1 MLWRKKKKDHTPE
14 EYREKAQEQIQ
25 DLKDQWKT
33 FFRTGPI
40 VIAAAIVMIAVS
52 IAWFVSNTK
61 VDATGVQIRA
71 AGSEFDLAAEA
82 KPNVESAT
90 GAYDDLLDVS
100 KGATLSIGDKIFGY
114 TGEGKTSIS
123 WAITDDSNMQNN
135 KDLGIEPGSSGKLT
149 FYIISHKD
157 GPLSVNI
164 NLIFTGYHVEGWNS
178 TAAANTAEMAVKSSD
193 LKELD
198 EPTQQLLEGHVLFF
212 AGYDEKS
219 NSYKAWI
226 SDDAESWN
234 MTLENT
240 CIKNSNAGN
249 DAESS
254 ETVLSDSAPSL
265 TRNEDGSLTW
275 KIDQAVSEAAYPVT
289 IYWVWPEMLES
300 YLGKEQNTRYP
311 LLFPKDSSDTDKLCK
326 LPPNLFTTM
335 CATGNSDIK
344 SNRYFRWEDKE
355 TFSTTVKVD
364 KLSQMRNKYNPAVY
378 GAIAAYYNLADQ
390 YLGRNVQYAKLTL
403 DAQ

>member
-1 MLWRKKKKDHTPE
+1 MRWNKKKEDRTPE
-14 EYREKAQEQIQ
+14 DYQKKANEQIQ
-25 DLKDQWKT
+25 ELKNQWKT

-40 VIAAAIVMIAVS
+40 VIAAAIVMIALS

-82 KPNVESAT
+82 KPDVQSAT
-90 GAYDDLLDVS
+90 GTYDNLLDVLP
-100 KGATLSIGDKIFGY
+100 GATLSIGDKKFRY

-240 CIKNSNAGN
+240 CIKASNAGN
-249 DAESS
+249 DTESS
-254 ETVLSDSAPSL
+254 KAALL

-275 KIDQAVSEAAYPVT
+275 KIDQAVKEAAYPVT
-289 IYWVWPEMLES
+289 LYWVWPEMLES

-311 LLFPKDSSDTDKLCK
+311 LLFPKDSSDTDKLCTLPSK
-326 LPPNLFTTM
+326 LFATM
-335 CATGNSDIK
+335 RATGNGDIK

-355 TFSTTVKVD
+355 TFSTTVTVD

-378 GAIAAYYNLADQ
+378 EAIAAYYNLADQ

>member
-33 FFRTGPI
+33 FFRTSPI

-82 KPNVESAT
+82 KKDAESAT
-90 GAYDDLLDVS
+90 GAYDNLLDVS
-100 KGATLSIGDKIFGY
+100 PGATLIIGDKKFGY
-114 TGEGKTSIS
+114 TGDGKTSIS

-135 KDLGIEPGSSGKLT
+135 KDIGIEPGSSGKLT

-157 GPLSVNI
+157 GPLSVKI
-164 NLIFTGYHVEGWNS
+164 NLTFTGYHVEGWNS
-178 TAAANTAEMAVKSSD
+178 TAATNTAERVVKKSD

-212 AGYDEKS
+212 AGYDENS

-226 SDDAESWN
+226 SDDAEPWN

-240 CIKNSNAGN
+240 CIKTSNAGN
-249 DAESS
+249 DTESS
-254 ETVLSDSAPSL
+254 KAPLL
-265 TRNEDGSLTW
+265 TRNKDGSLTW
-275 KIDQAVSEAAYPVT
+275 KIDQAVKEAAYPVT
-289 IYWVWPEMLES
+289 LYWVWPEMLES

-311 LLFPKDSSDTDKLCK
+311 LLFPKDSSDTDKLCT

-355 TFSTTVKVD
+355 IFSTTVKVD

>member
-1 MLWRKKKKDHTPE
+1 MRWNKKKEDRTPE
-14 EYREKAQEQIQ
+14 DYQKKANEQIQ
-25 DLKDQWKT
+25 ELKNQWKT

-40 VIAAAIVMIAVS
+40 VIAAAIVMIALS

-82 KPNVESAT
+82 KPDVQSAT
-90 GAYDDLLDVS
+90 GTYDNLLDVLP
-100 KGATLSIGDKIFGY
+100 GATLSIGDKKFRY
-114 TGEGKTSIS
+114 TGEGKTFIS

-240 CIKNSNAGN
+240 CIKASNAGN
-249 DAESS
+249 DTESS
-254 ETVLSDSAPSL
+254 KAALL

-275 KIDQAVSEAAYPVT
+275 KIDQAVKEAAYPVT
-289 IYWVWPEMLES
+289 LYWVWPEMLES

-311 LLFPKDSSDTDKLCK
+311 LLFPKDSSDTDKLCTLPSK
-326 LPPNLFTTM
+326 LFATM
-335 CATGNSDIK
+335 RATGNGDIK

-355 TFSTTVKVD
+355 TFSTTVTVD

>member
-82 KPNVESAT
+82 KTDAESAT
-90 GAYDDLLDVS
+90 GAYDNLLTVS
-100 KGATLSIGDKIFGY
+100 PGATLSIGDKKFRY

-157 GPLSVNI
+157 GPLSVKI
-164 NLIFTGYHVEGWNS
+164 NLTFTGYHVEGWNS
-178 TAAANTAEMAVKSSD
+178 TAATNTAERVVKKSD

-212 AGYDEKS
+212 AGYDENS

-226 SDDAESWN
+226 SYDAEPWN

-240 CIKNSNAGN
+240 CIKTSNAGN
-249 DAESS
+249 DTESS
-254 ETVLSDSAPSL
+254 EAALNEAPLL

-275 KIDQAVSEAAYPVT
+275 KIDQAVKDAAYPVT
-289 IYWVWPEMLES
+289 IYWVWPEILES
-300 YLGKEQNTRYP
+300 YLGKEQNARYP
-311 LLFPKDSSDTDKLCK
+311 LLFPKDSSDKDELCA
-326 LPPNLFTTM
+326 LPQNLFATM
-335 CATGNSDIK
+335 RATEKNEN

-355 TFSTTVKVD
+355 TFSTTVTVD
-364 KLSQMRNKYNPAVY
+364 KLLQMRNKYNPAVY

>member
-82 KPNVESAT
+82 KKDVESAT
-90 GAYDDLLDVS
+90 GAYDNLLSVS
-100 KGATLSIGDKIFGY
+100 PGATLSIGAKKFGY

-164 NLIFTGYHVEGWNS
+164 NLTFTGYHVEGWNS
-178 TAAANTAEMAVKSSD
+178 TAATNTAVNLSD

-198 EPTQQLLEGHVLFF
+198 KTTQQLLEGHVLFF

-226 SDDAESWN
+226 SDDAEPWN

-254 ETVLSDSAPSL
+254 EAALSGAPLL

-311 LLFPKDSSDTDKLCK
+311 LLFPKDSSDNDKLCT
-326 LPPNLFTTM
+326 LPENLFTTM
-335 CATGNSDIK
+335 CTTGTNNEK
-344 SNRYFRWEDKE
+344 SNRYFRWEDQE
-355 TFSTTVKVD
+355 TFSTTVTVD

>member
-1 MLWRKKKKDHTPE
+1 MRWNKKKEDRTPE
-14 EYREKAQEQIQ
+14 DYQKKANEQIQ
-25 DLKDQWKT
+25 ELKNQWKT

-40 VIAAAIVMIAVS
+40 VIAAAIVMIALS

-82 KPNVESAT
+82 KPDVQSAT
-90 GAYDDLLDVS
+90 GTYDNLLDVLP
-100 KGATLSIGDKIFGY
+100 GATLSIGDKKFRY

-234 MTLENT
+234 MTLGNT
-240 CIKNSNAGN
+240 CIKASNAGN
-249 DAESS
+249 DTESS
-254 ETVLSDSAPSL
+254 KAALL

-275 KIDQAVSEAAYPVT
+275 KIDQAVKEAAYPVT
-289 IYWVWPEMLES
+289 LYWVWPEMLES

-311 LLFPKDSSDTDKLCK
+311 LLFPKDSSDTDKLCTLPSK
-326 LPPNLFTTM
+326 LFATM
-335 CATGNSDIK
+335 RATGNGDIK

-355 TFSTTVKVD
+355 TFSTTVTVD

>member
-14 EYREKAQEQIQ
+14 EYRKKAQEQIQ

-100 KGATLSIGDKIFGY
+100 KGATLSIGNKNFGY

-123 WAITDDSNMQNN
+123 WAITDDSNLQNN
-135 KDLGIEPGSSGKLT
+135 KDIGIEPGSSGKLT

-157 GPLSVNI
+157 GPLSVKI
-164 NLIFTGYHVEGWNS
+164 NLTFTGYHVEGWNS
-178 TAAANTAEMAVKSSD
+178 TAATNTAERVVKKSD

-212 AGYDEKS
+212 AGYDENS

-226 SDDAESWN
+226 SDDAEPWN

-240 CIKNSNAGN
+240 CIKTSNAGN
-249 DAESS
+249 DTESS
-254 ETVLSDSAPSL
+254 EAALNEAPLL

-275 KIDQAVSEAAYPVT
+275 KINQAVKEAAYPVT
-289 IYWVWPEMLES
+289 IYWVWPEVLES

-311 LLFPKDSSDTDKLCK
+311 MLFPKDSSDTDKLCALPSK
-326 LPPNLFTTM
+326 LFATM
-335 CATGNSDIK
+335 RATGNGDIK

-355 TFSTTVKVD
+355 TFSTTVTVD

>member
-164 NLIFTGYHVEGWNS
+164 NLTFTGYYVEGWNS
-178 TAAANTAEMAVKSSD
+178 TEATNTAVKLSD

-198 EPTQQLLEGHVLFF
+198 KTTQQLLEGHVLFF

-226 SDDAESWN
+226 SDDAEPWN

-240 CIKNSNAGN
+240 CIKASNAGN
-249 DAESS
+249 DTESS
-254 ETVLSDSAPSL
+254 KAALSGAPLL

-355 TFSTTVKVD
+355 IFSTTVTVD

>member
-1 MLWRKKKKDHTPE
+1 MRWNKKKEDRTPE
-14 EYREKAQEQIQ
+14 DYQKKANEQIQ
-25 DLKDQWKT
+25 ELKNQWKT

-40 VIAAAIVMIAVS
+40 VIAAAIVMIALS

-82 KPNVESAT
+82 KPDVQSAT
-90 GAYDDLLDVS
+90 GTYDNLLDVLP
-100 KGATLSIGDKIFGY
+100 GATLSIGDKKFRY

-198 EPTQQLLEGHVLFF
+198 EPTQKLLEGHVLFF

-234 MTLENT
+234 MTLGNT
-240 CIKNSNAGN
+240 CIKASNAGN
-249 DAESS
+249 DTESS
-254 ETVLSDSAPSL
+254 KAALL

-275 KIDQAVSEAAYPVT
+275 KIDQAVKEAAYPVT
-289 IYWVWPEMLES
+289 LYWVWPEMLES

-311 LLFPKDSSDTDKLCK
+311 LLFPKDSSDTDKLCTLPSK
-326 LPPNLFTTM
+326 LFATM
-335 CATGNSDIK
+335 RATGNGDIK

-355 TFSTTVKVD
+355 TFSTTVTVD

>member
-40 VIAAAIVMIAVS
+40 VIADAIVMIAVS

-82 KPNVESAT
+82 KTSVESAT
-90 GAYDDLLDVS
+90 GAYDKLLDVS
-100 KGATLSIGDKIFGY
+100 PGATLSIGGKKFGY

-164 NLIFTGYHVEGWNS
+164 NLTFTGYYVEGWNS
-178 TAAANTAEMAVKSSD
+178 TAASNTAVNLSD
-193 LKELD
+193 LKKLD
-198 EPTQQLLEGHVLFF
+198 ESTQQLLEGHVLFF

-240 CIKNSNAGN
+240 CIKNSNVGN
-249 DAESS
+249 DTESS
-254 ETVLSDSAPSL
+254 EAALSDSAPLL
-265 TRNEDGSLTW
+265 TRNKDGSLTW

-311 LLFPKDSSDTDKLCK
+311 LLFPKDSPDTDNLCT
-326 LPPNLFTTM
+326 LPENLFNTM
-335 CATGNSDIK
+335 CTTENSNEK
-344 SNRYFRWEDKE
+344 SNRYFRWEDQE
-355 TFSTTVKVD
+355 NFSTTVTAD
-364 KLSQMRNKYNPAVY
+364 NLSQMRNKYNPAVY

>member
-82 KPNVESAT
+82 KTDVESAT
-90 GAYDDLLDVS
+90 GAYDNLLDVS
-100 KGATLSIGDKIFGY
+100 PGATLSIEDKKFGY

-164 NLIFTGYHVEGWNS
+164 NLTFTGYHVEGWNS
-178 TAAANTAEMAVKSSD
+178 TAATNTAVNLSD

-198 EPTQQLLEGHVLFF
+198 KTTQQLLEGHVLFF

-226 SDDAESWN
+226 SDDAEPWN

-240 CIKNSNAGN
+240 CIKASNVGN
-249 DAESS
+249 DTESS
-254 ETVLSDSAPSL
+254 EAPLL
-265 TRNEDGSLTW
+265 TRNKDGSLTW

-311 LLFPKDSSDTDKLCK
+311 LLFPKDSSETYNLCT
-326 LPPNLFTTM
+326 LPQNLFTTM
-335 CATGNSDIK
+335 CTTGNSDVK
-344 SNRYFRWEDKE
+344 SNRYFRWEDQE
-355 TFSTTVKVD
+355 TFKTTVTAD

>member
-82 KPNVESAT
+82 KTDVESAT
-90 GAYDDLLDVS
+90 GAYDNLLDVS
-100 KGATLSIGDKIFGY
+100 PGATLSIGDKKFGY

-164 NLIFTGYHVEGWNS
+164 NPTFTGYYVEGWNS
-178 TAAANTAEMAVKSSD
+178 TAATNTAVKLSD

-198 EPTQQLLEGHVLFF
+198 KTTQQLLEGHVLFF

-226 SDDAESWN
+226 SDDAEPWN

-240 CIKNSNAGN
+240 CIKISNAGN
-249 DAESS
+249 DTESS
-254 ETVLSDSAPSL
+254 EAPL
-265 TRNEDGSLTW
+265 FTRNKDGSLTW

-311 LLFPKDSSDTDKLCK
+311 LLFPKDSSETYNLCT
-326 LPPNLFTTM
+326 LPQNLFTTM
-335 CATGNSDIK
+335 CTTGNSDVK
-344 SNRYFRWEDKE
+344 SNRYFRWEDQE
-355 TFSTTVKVD
+355 TFKTTVTAD

-390 YLGRNVQYAKLTL
+390 YLGRNVQYTKLTL

>member
-14 EYREKAQEQIQ
+14 EYRDKAQEQIQ

-40 VIAAAIVMIAVS
+40 VIAAAIVMIALS

-82 KPNVESAT
+82 KPDVERAT
-90 GAYDDLLDVS
+90 GAYDKLLDVS
-100 KGATLSIGDKIFGY
+100 PGATLSIGAKKFGY

-135 KDLGIEPGSSGKLT
+135 KDLGIEPGSGGKLT

-164 NLIFTGYHVEGWNS
+164 NLTFTGYYVEGWNS
-178 TAAANTAEMAVKSSD
+178 TAATNTAVKLSD

-198 EPTQQLLEGHVLFF
+198 KTTQQLLEGHVLFF

-226 SDDAESWN
+226 SDDAEPWN

-240 CIKNSNAGN
+240 CIKTSNAGN
-249 DAESS
+249 DTESS
-254 ETVLSDSAPSL
+254 EAPL
-265 TRNEDGSLTW
+265 FTRNKDGSLTW

-311 LLFPKDSSDTDKLCK
+311 LLFPKDSTDTDNLCT
-326 LPPNLFTTM
+326 LPQNLFTTM
-335 CATGNSDIK
+335 CTTGNSDVK
-344 SNRYFRWEDKE
+344 SNRYFRWEDQE
-355 TFSTTVKVD
+355 TFKTTVTAD

>member
-82 KPNVESAT
+82 KTDVESAT
-90 GAYDDLLDVS
+90 GAYDNLLDVS
-100 KGATLSIGDKIFGY
+100 PGATLSIEDKKFGY

-164 NLIFTGYHVEGWNS
+164 NPTFTGYYVEGWNS
-178 TAAANTAEMAVKSSD
+178 TAATNTAVKLSD

-198 EPTQQLLEGHVLFF
+198 KTTQQVLEGHVLFF

-226 SDDAESWN
+226 SDDAEPWN
-234 MTLENT
+234 MTLKNT
-240 CIKNSNAGN
+240 CIKTSNVVN
-249 DAESS
+249 DTESS
-254 ETVLSDSAPSL
+254 EAPLL

-311 LLFPKDSSDTDKLCK
+311 LLFPKDSSETYNLCT
-326 LPPNLFTTM
+326 LPQNLFTTM
-335 CATGNSDIK
+335 CTTGNSDVK
-344 SNRYFRWEDKE
+344 SNRYFRWEDQE
-355 TFSTTVKVD
+355 TFKTTVTAD

>member
-1 MLWRKKKKDHTPE
+1 MKRDALEKKDHTPE

-82 KPNVESAT
+82 KKDAESAT
-90 GAYDDLLDVS
+90 GAYDNLLDVS
-100 KGATLSIGDKIFGY
+100 PGATLIIGDKKFGY
-114 TGEGKTSIS
+114 TGDGKTSIS

-135 KDLGIEPGSSGKLT
+135 KDIGIEPGSSGKLT

-157 GPLSVNI
+157 GPLSVKI
-164 NLIFTGYHVEGWNS
+164 NLTFTGYHVEGWNS
-178 TAAANTAEMAVKSSD
+178 TAATNTAERVVKKSD

-212 AGYDEKS
+212 AGYDENS

-226 SDDAESWN
+226 SDDAEPWN

-240 CIKNSNAGN
+240 CIKTSNAGN
-249 DAESS
+249 DTESS
-254 ETVLSDSAPSL
+254 KAPLL
-265 TRNEDGSLTW
+265 TRNKDGSLTW
-275 KIDQAVSEAAYPVT
+275 KIDQAVKEAAYPVT
-289 IYWVWPEMLES
+289 LYWVWPEMLES

-311 LLFPKDSSDTDKLCK
+311 LLFPKDSSDTDKLCT

-355 TFSTTVKVD
+355 IFSTTVKVD

>member
-1 MLWRKKKKDHTPE
+1 MLWKKKKKDHTPE
-14 EYREKAQEQIQ
+14 EYRKKAQEQIQ

-40 VIAAAIVMIAVS
+40 VIAATIVMIAVS

-71 AGSEFDLAAEA
+71 AGSEFDIAAEA

-90 GAYDDLLDVS
+90 GAYDDLLSVS
-100 KGATLSIGDKIFGY
+100 KGATLSIGNKNFGY

-157 GPLSVNI
+157 GPLSVNM
-164 NLIFTGYHVEGWNS
+164 NLTFTGYYVEGWNS
-178 TAAANTAEMAVKSSD
+178 TAATNTAEIAVKSSD
-193 LKELD
+193 LKKLD

-240 CIKNSNAGN
+240 CIKASNAGN
-249 DAESS
+249 DTESS
-254 ETVLSDSAPSL
+254 KAALL

-275 KIDQAVSEAAYPVT
+275 KIDQAVKEAAYPVT

-311 LLFPKDSSDTDKLCK
+311 LLFPKDSSDTDKLCT

-335 CATGNSDIK
+335 CATGNGDIK

-364 KLSQMRNKYNPAVY
+364 KLLQMRNKYNPAVY

>member
-1 MLWRKKKKDHTPE
+1 M
-14 EYREKAQEQIQ
+14 
-25 DLKDQWKT
+25 
-33 FFRTGPI
+33 
-40 VIAAAIVMIAVS
+40 
-52 IAWFVSNTK
+52 
-61 VDATGVQIRA
+61 
-71 AGSEFDLAAEA
+71 
-82 KPNVESAT
+82 
-90 GAYDDLLDVS
+90 
-100 KGATLSIGDKIFGY
+100 
-114 TGEGKTSIS
+114 
-123 WAITDDSNMQNN
+123 
-135 KDLGIEPGSSGKLT
+135 
-149 FYIISHKD
+149 
-157 GPLSVNI
+157 NI

-240 CIKNSNAGN
+240 CIKASNAGN
-249 DAESS
+249 DTESS
-254 ETVLSDSAPSL
+254 KAPLL

-275 KIDQAVSEAAYPVT
+275 KIDQAVKEAAYPVT
-289 IYWVWPEMLES
+289 LYWVWPEMLES

-311 LLFPKDSSDTDKLCK
+311 LLFPKDSSDTDKLCTLPSK
-326 LPPNLFTTM
+326 LFATM
-335 CATGNSDIK
+335 RATGNGDIK

-355 TFSTTVKVD
+355 TFSTTVTVD

>member
-82 KPNVESAT
+82 KTDVESAT
-90 GAYDDLLDVS
+90 GAYDNLLDVS
-100 KGATLSIGDKIFGY
+100 PGATLSIEDKKFGY

-164 NLIFTGYHVEGWNS
+164 NPTFTGYYVEGWNS
-178 TAAANTAEMAVKSSD
+178 TAATNTAVKLSD

-198 EPTQQLLEGHVLFF
+198 KTTQQLLEGHVLFF

-226 SDDAESWN
+226 SDDAEPWN
-234 MTLENT
+234 MTLKNT
-240 CIKNSNAGN
+240 CIKTSNVVN
-249 DAESS
+249 DTESS
-254 ETVLSDSAPSL
+254 EAPLL

-311 LLFPKDSSDTDKLCK
+311 LLFPKDSSETYNLCT
-326 LPPNLFTTM
+326 LPQNLFTTM
-335 CATGNSDIK
+335 CTTGNSDVK
-344 SNRYFRWEDKE
+344 SNSYFRWEDQE
-355 TFSTTVKVD
+355 TFKTTVTAD

>member
-1 MLWRKKKKDHTPE
+1 MLWKKKKKDHTPE

-40 VIAAAIVMIAVS
+40 VIAATIVMIAVS

-71 AGSEFDLAAEA
+71 AGSEFDIAAEA

-90 GAYDDLLDVS
+90 GAYDDLLSVS
-100 KGATLSIGDKIFGY
+100 KGATLSIGNKNFGY

-157 GPLSVNI
+157 GPLSVNM
-164 NLIFTGYHVEGWNS
+164 NLTFTGYYVEGWNS
-178 TAAANTAEMAVKSSD
+178 TAATNTAEIAVKSSD
-193 LKELD
+193 LKKLD

-240 CIKNSNAGN
+240 CIKASNAGN
-249 DAESS
+249 DTESS
-254 ETVLSDSAPSL
+254 KAALL

-275 KIDQAVSEAAYPVT
+275 KIDQAVKEAAYPVT

-311 LLFPKDSSDTDKLCK
+311 LLFPKDSSDTDKLCT

-335 CATGNSDIK
+335 CATGNGDIK

-364 KLSQMRNKYNPAVY
+364 KLLQMRNKYNPAVY

>member
-82 KPNVESAT
+82 NQDVESAT
-90 GAYDDLLDVS
+90 GAYDNLLDVS
-100 KGATLSIGDKIFGY
+100 PGATFPIGDKKFGY

-123 WAITDDSNMQNN
+123 WAITNDSNMQNNN

-157 GPLSVNI
+157 GPLSVNM
-164 NLIFTGYHVEGWNS
+164 NLTFTGYYVEGWNS
-178 TAAANTAEMAVKSSD
+178 TAAANTAEIAVKSSD
-193 LKELD
+193 LKKID
-198 EPTQQLLEGHVLFF
+198 ETTQQLLEGHVLFF
-212 AGYDEKS
+212 AGYDEEL

-226 SDDAESWN
+226 SDDAELWN

-240 CIKNSNAGN
+240 CIKDSNAEN
-249 DAESS
+249 DTGSS
-254 ETVLSDSAPSL
+254 KAPLL
-265 TRNEDGSLTW
+265 TRNTDGSLTW
-275 KIDQAVSEAAYPVT
+275 KIDQAVKDAAYPVT
-289 IYWVWPEMLES
+289 IYWVWPEVLES

-311 LLFPKDSSDTDKLCK
+311 LLFPKDSSDTDKLCT
-326 LPPNLFTTM
+326 LPQNLFTTM
-335 CATGNSDIK
+335 CDTGNSDKK
-344 SNRYFRWEDKE
+344 SNRYFRWEDNE
-355 TFSTTVKVD
+355 TFSTTVTVD
-364 KLSQMRNKYNPAVY
+364 NLLQMRNKYNPAVY

>member
-1 MLWRKKKKDHTPE
+1 MLWKKKKKDHTPE

-40 VIAAAIVMIAVS
+40 VIAATIVMIAVS

-71 AGSEFDLAAEA
+71 AGSEFDIAAEA

-90 GAYDDLLDVS
+90 GAYDDLLSVS
-100 KGATLSIGDKIFGY
+100 KGATLSIGNKNFGY

-157 GPLSVNI
+157 GPLSVNM
-164 NLIFTGYHVEGWNS
+164 NLTFTGYYVEGWNS
-178 TAAANTAEMAVKSSD
+178 TAATNTAEIAVKSSD
-193 LKELD
+193 LKKLD

-240 CIKNSNAGN
+240 CIKASNAGN
-249 DAESS
+249 DTESS
-254 ETVLSDSAPSL
+254 KAALL

-275 KIDQAVSEAAYPVT
+275 KIDQAVKEAAYPVT

-300 YLGKEQNTRYP
+300 DLGKEQNTRYP
-311 LLFPKDSSDTDKLCK
+311 LLFPKDSSDTDKLCT

-335 CATGNSDIK
+335 CATGNGDIK

-364 KLSQMRNKYNPAVY
+364 KLLQMRNKYNPAVY

>member
-61 VDATGVQIRA
+61 VDATGVQISA

-82 KPNVESAT
+82 KTDVESAT
-90 GAYDDLLDVS
+90 GAYDNLLPVS
-100 KGATLSIGDKIFGY
+100 PGATLSIEDKKFGY

-164 NLIFTGYHVEGWNS
+164 NPTFTGYYVEGWNS
-178 TAAANTAEMAVKSSD
+178 TAATNTAVKLSD

-198 EPTQQLLEGHVLFF
+198 KTTQQLLEGHVLFF

-226 SDDAESWN
+226 SDDAEPWN
-234 MTLENT
+234 MTLKNT
-240 CIKNSNAGN
+240 CIKTSNVGN
-249 DAESS
+249 DTESS
-254 ETVLSDSAPSL
+254 EAPLL

-311 LLFPKDSSDTDKLCK
+311 LLFPKDSSETYNLCT
-326 LPPNLFTTM
+326 LPQNLFKTM
-335 CATGNSDIK
+335 CTTDSSDIK
-344 SNRYFRWEDKE
+344 SNRYFRWEDQE
-355 TFSTTVKVD
+355 TFSTTVTAD

>member
-1 MLWRKKKKDHTPE
+1 MLWKKKKKDHTPE

-40 VIAAAIVMIAVS
+40 VIAATIVMIAVS

-71 AGSEFDLAAEA
+71 AGSEFDIAAEA

-90 GAYDDLLDVS
+90 GAYDDLLSVS
-100 KGATLSIGDKIFGY
+100 KGATLSIGNKNFGY

-157 GPLSVNI
+157 GPLSVNM
-164 NLIFTGYHVEGWNS
+164 NLTFTGYYVEGWNS
-178 TAAANTAEMAVKSSD
+178 TAATNTAEIAVKSSD
-193 LKELD
+193 LKKLD

-240 CIKNSNAGN
+240 CIKASNAGN
-249 DAESS
+249 DTESS
-254 ETVLSDSAPSL
+254 KAALL

-275 KIDQAVSEAAYPVT
+275 KIDQAVKEAAYPVT

-300 YLGKEQNTRYP
+300 YLGKQQNTRYP
-311 LLFPKDSSDTDKLCK
+311 LLFPKDSSDTDKLCT

-335 CATGNSDIK
+335 CATGNGDIK

-364 KLSQMRNKYNPAVY
+364 KLLQMRNKYNPAVY

>member
-1 MLWRKKKKDHTPE
+1 MLWKKKKKDHTPE

-40 VIAAAIVMIAVS
+40 VIAATIVMIAVS

-71 AGSEFDLAAEA
+71 AGSEFDIAAEA

-90 GAYDDLLDVS
+90 GAYDDLLSVS
-100 KGATLSIGDKIFGY
+100 KGATLSIGNKNFGY

-157 GPLSVNI
+157 GPLSVNM
-164 NLIFTGYHVEGWNS
+164 NLTFTGYYVEGWNS
-178 TAAANTAEMAVKSSD
+178 TAATNTAEIAVKSSD
-193 LKELD
+193 LKKLD

-240 CIKNSNAGN
+240 CIKASNAGN
-249 DAESS
+249 DTESS
-254 ETVLSDSAPSL
+254 KAALL

-275 KIDQAVSEAAYPVT
+275 KIDQAVKEAAYPVT
-289 IYWVWPEMLES
+289 IYRVWPEMLES

-311 LLFPKDSSDTDKLCK
+311 LLFPKDSSDTDKLCT

-335 CATGNSDIK
+335 CATGNGDIK

-364 KLSQMRNKYNPAVY
+364 KLLQMRNKYNPAVY